1 MEKDAGETTSIS
13 SGFGSVSNTSVF
25 FYMNTAR
32 CQSWKVASGSGSR
45 DTILGVLIRHWIT
58 KKTPQQFYQ
67 EGLCNITPQE
77 NPSISLSQKNPRVPK
92 VLVPPLQ
99 VLEASSLRSKKLSNL
114 ALLNQ
119 NLA

>member
-1 MEKDAGETTSIS
+1 MERDAGETTSIS
-13 SGFGSVSNTSVF
+13 SGFASVSNTSVF

-77 NPSISLSQKNPRVPK
+77 NSSISLSQKNPRVPK

-119 NLA
+119 KLA